1 MKFEFHS
8 SKEQIPI
15 YEIAQNLHNNKKSDG
30 NITTMRAYMNP

>member
-8 SKEQIPI
+8 TQIPI
-15 YEIAQNLHNNKKSDG
+15 YEIAQNLQINKKSDG